1 MKPRHFIQ
9 SPLSTTASETQHA
22 LDPVDA
28 ESLGQTV
35 FVKADID
42 RDDAP
47 FTFLDGIFNVKVSG
61 KDKQG
66 RCVIFDT
73 LRPNKVG
80 PALHLH
86 TDCDEWF
93 FVREGE
99 FKFQVGEDTLRLKP
113 GDSLLQ
119 LATREKP
126 VAPSSLVVYALPC
139 MAAAATIRQRN
150 TTGKKTNADGLS
162 TTSFDAAA
170 PRFTTSIIPPARS
183 SAKLIVASNT
193 NALTNVVGKVRPL

>member
-9 SPLSTTASETQHA
+9 SPLSTTASETQRA

-61 KDKQG
+61 KD
-66 RCVIFDT
+66 T

-86 TDCDEWF
+86 TDYDEWF

-119 LATREKP
+119 LAIREKP
-126 VAPSSLVVYALPC
+126 VAPSSLVVYARPC
-139 MAAAATIRQRN
+139 MAAAVTTRQRN
-150 TTGKKTNADGLS
+150 TTGKKTNADGFS

-170 PRFTTSIIPPARS
+170 PGFTTSIIPPAPS
-183 SAKLIVASNT
+183 SAKPIVASNT

>member
-9 SPLSTTASETQHA
+9 SPLSTTASETQRA

-61 KDKQG
+61 KD
-66 RCVIFDT
+66 T

-86 TDCDEWF
+86 TDYDEWF

-126 VAPSSLVVYALPC
+126 VAPSSLVVYARPC
-139 MAAAATIRQRN
+139 MAAAVTTRQRN

-170 PRFTTSIIPPARS
+170 PGFTTSIIPPARS
-183 SAKLIVASNT
+183 SAKQIVASNT

>member
-61 KDKQG
+61 K
-66 RCVIFDT
+66 DT

-170 PRFTTSIIPPARS
+170 PGFTTSIIPPAPS
-183 SAKLIVASNT
+183 SAKPIVASNT